1 MHTIGASSLSMGQ
14 YVPTL
19 QGSHDDLSA
28 ETYVP
33 FMQAIA
39 MLVLGQLKKRQSVNQ
54 YQDMIK
60 LKTASIKMLTE
71 ICRNVKLTIQN
82 A

>member
-19 QGSHDDLSA
+19 QGSQDNLSE

-33 FMQAIA
+33 FKQAIA
-39 MLVLGQLKKRQSVNQ
+39 MVVFGQLKNR
-54 YQDMIK
+54 
-60 LKTASIKMLTE
+60 TSISGMT
-71 ICRNVKLTIQN
+71 
-82 A
+82 